1 MCLQCQMDKVS
12 KAKSKKQIKHISEE
26 GKKKKNLGLDVLEI
40 YSYSKSGL
48 DLDKTIENC
57 FLTVNSLDIFSS
69 MTRLSKSSPIISTQ
83 GNSNIRENS
92 SKTGI

>member
-40 YSYSKSGL
+40 YSY
-48 DLDKTIENC
+48 
-57 FLTVNSLDIFSS
+57 
-69 MTRLSKSSPIISTQ
+69 
-83 GNSNIRENS
+83 
-92 SKTGI
+92 